1 MHPIPSDCPQPLSPS
16 ILPAIERGAT
26 TPGPS
31 TGDLVSDATT
41 PVILSACRTPIGK
54 YLGGL
59 SSLTAPQLGAI
70 AVREAVRR
78 SGIDPAAIDEVILGQ
93 VVQGGSGQAPARQ
106 ALIHG
111 GVPASV
117 PALTINK
124 VCGSGLK
131 ATMLAAQAIK
141 AGDARCVVAGG
152 QESMS
157 SAPHYVYGY
166 RNGIKAGNQTMVD
179 GMIHDGLWDSFG
191 QNHMGEY
198 AEYTA
203 QKSGVTRTEQDQFA
217 VDSHRKALAAMD
229 GGKFAGEIVT
239 VEIPGKGG
247 VTRISADEAPR
258 RDTSLESLAKL
269 KPAFKK
275 DGSVT
280 AGNAPGLNDGSS
292 ALVVAS
298 LAFAKAHGLTPLARI
313 TAYATGGGEPRDLFF
328 APILAVQNLMKAAGT
343 GIADYDLIEANEA
356 FAVQAIADG
365 RGLGWDWG
373 RVNVHGGAV
382 ALGHPI
388 GASGARVL
396 TTLLYA
402 LADRNKRTGLATL
415 CLGGGNAVAL
425 SVERI

>member
-1 MHPIPSDCPQPLSPS
+1 
-16 ILPAIERGAT
+16 
-26 TPGPS
+26 
-31 TGDLVSDATT
+31 
-41 PVILSACRTPIGK
+41 
-54 YLGGL
+54 
-59 SSLTAPQLGAI
+59 
-70 AVREAVRR
+70 
-78 SGIDPAAIDEVILGQ
+78 
-93 VVQGGSGQAPARQ
+93 
-106 ALIHG
+106 
-111 GVPASV
+111 
-117 PALTINK
+117 
-124 VCGSGLK
+124 
-131 ATMLAAQAIK
+131 
-141 AGDARCVVAGG
+141 
-152 QESMS
+152 
-157 SAPHYVYGY
+157 
-166 RNGIKAGNQTMVD
+166 
-179 GMIHDGLWDSFG
+179 MIHDGLWDSFG

-203 QKSGVTRTEQDQFA
+203 QKAGVSRAEQDEFA
-217 VDSHRKALAAMD
+217 VNSHRKALAAMD
-229 GGKFAGEIVT
+229 GGKFGGEIVT

-247 VTRISADEAPR
+247 VTKVATDEAPR
-258 RDTSLESLAKL
+258 RDTSLESLGKL

-298 LAFAKAHGLTPLARI
+298 LAFAKANGLKPLARI

-328 APILAVQNLMKAAGT
+328 APILAVQNLMKKAGT
-343 GIADYDLIEANEA
+343 SINDYDLIEANEA
-356 FAVQAIADG
+356 FAVQALADG
-365 RGLGWDWG
+365 RALGWDWE

-425 SVERI
+425 TVERI

>member
-1 MHPIPSDCPQPLSPS
+1 
-16 ILPAIERGAT
+16 
-26 TPGPS
+26 
-31 TGDLVSDATT
+31 VSDATT
-41 PVILSACRTPIGK
+41 PVIVSAVRTPIGK

-59 SSLTAPQLGAI
+59 SSFSAPQLGALVI
-70 AVREAVRR
+70 RDAVRR
-78 SGIDPAAIDEVILGQ
+78 AGIEPGVIEDVIMGQ

-106 ALIHG
+106 AMIHAG
-111 GVPASV
+111 LPGTI

-131 ATMLAAQAIK
+131 AVMLASQAIK
-141 AGDARCVVAGG
+141 AGDAQCVVAGG

-157 SAPHYVYGY
+157 SAPHYLYNY
-166 RNGIKAGNQTMVD
+166 RNGIKAGNQTIVD

-191 QNHMGEY
+191 KNHMGEY

-203 QKSGVTRTEQDQFA
+203 EKAGVSRADQDAFA
-217 VDSHRKALAAMD
+217 RESHAKAIAAQD
-229 GGKFAGEIVT
+229 GGKFSREILP
-239 VEIPGKGG
+239 VEIPGKSGPT
-247 VTRISADEAPR
+247 VIAADESPR
-258 RDTSLESLAKL
+258 RDTSAEGLAKL
-269 KPAFKK
+269 KPVFRK
-275 DGSVT
+275 DGTVT
-280 AGNAPGLNDGSS
+280 AGNAPGLNDGAS
-292 ALVVAS
+292 ALVVTS
-298 LAFAKAHGLTPLARI
+298 LAFAKSHGLTPLAKV
-313 TAYATGGGEPRDLFF
+313 THYATGGGEPKDLFF
-328 APILAVQNLMKAAGT
+328 APIYAVQNLMKKAGT
-343 GIADYDLIEANEA
+343 KIGDYDLIEANEA

-365 RGLGWDWG
+365 RALGWDFG

-402 LADRNKRTGLATL
+402 LADRNLNTGLATL